1 MRLTEDLYIA
11 TVGGE
16 PCFGV
21 KNAVKKA
28 FGDKRVCF
36 IGYTDSC
43 AYIVNDRII
52 AEGGYEPN
60 AYLEY
65 CLKGPFKPGVD
76 DLYTNGFAQSLKRL
90 D

>member
-1 MRLTEDLYIA
+1 M
-11 TVGGE
+11 GGE

-21 KNAVKKA
+21 KNAVKQA
-28 FGDKRVCF
+28 FGDKAVCF

-43 AYIVNDRII
+43 AYIVSDRMI

-65 CLKGPFKPGVD
+65 CLKGPFQPGVD
-76 DLYTNGFAQSLKRL
+76 ALYTGAFAASLERL
-90 D
+90 K